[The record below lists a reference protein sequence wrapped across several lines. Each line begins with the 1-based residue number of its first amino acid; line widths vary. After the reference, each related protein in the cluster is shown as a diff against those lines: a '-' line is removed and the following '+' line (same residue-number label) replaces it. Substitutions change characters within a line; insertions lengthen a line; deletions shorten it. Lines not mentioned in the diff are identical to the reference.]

1 MSDYPI
7 YLDNQATT
15 PMDPRVLEAM
25 LPYFK
30 ENFGNPHSE
39 GHSFGWTAGGALDQ
53 SRALVAK
60 LVGADARE
68 IVFTSGATE
77 SCNIALRG
85 IANKNLKRRKRIV
98 TVATEHASVLGTCIA
113 LQDDGFE
120 VVILPVQRDGIVDLN
135 IVQEAV
141 NTQTL
146 VVSVMLA
153 NNEIGVIQPIREI
166 SKICQKVG
174 AYLHTDATQAVGK
187 IPVDVQFLDVDF
199 MSFSAHKFY
208 GSKGIGALYTRWGNL
223 DALQPLTTG
232 GGQEIG
238 LRPGTVAV
246 PLVVGFGEAS
256 YIAQKE
262 IKKDMEHTGQLA
274 KKLYT
279 MLQDRIP
286 EVQLFGHPLNRLP
299 GNLSIGFPNVSG
311 EDVIARVGECLAIS
325 TGSACSSVSA
335 EVSHVLEALG
345 IGDDAANS
353 GVRISIGRFNRAEE
367 IQKAVD
373 ILVEAT
379 KY

>member
-246 PLVVGFGEAS
+246 PL
-256 YIAQKE
+256 
-262 IKKDMEHTGQLA
+262 
-274 KKLYT
+274 
-279 MLQDRIP
+279 
-286 EVQLFGHPLNRLP
+286 
-299 GNLSIGFPNVSG
+299 LSLIH
-311 EDVIARVGECLAIS
+311 I
-325 TGSACSSVSA
+325 
-335 EVSHVLEALG
+335 
-345 IGDDAANS
+345 
-353 GVRISIGRFNRAEE
+353 
-367 IQKAVD
+367 
-373 ILVEAT
+373 
-379 KY
+379 